1 MENNDLSQIVY
12 LVILILIMSYGMIN
26 RKEMSLK
33 KIVKYFLIWSLI
45 GLIIIALYA
54 YRFEFKDFKERISG
68 EINPTSAQLNHQGQL
83 IINISADSHFYV
95 KILINKKPILFMVDT
110 GASDIVLNLQD
121 AIKIGVNPKNLIFNR
136 QFQTANGR
144 VLGASIILKEVEISG
159 IKFKDVRAS
168 VTNGEMGVNLLGMSF
183 LRRFGKYEF
192 YQDRLILTD
201 FKN

>member
-54 YRFEFKDFKERISG
+54 YRFEFNNFKERISG
-68 EINPTSAQLNHQGQL
+68 EINPTSAQLNQQGQL
-83 IINISADSHFYV
+83 IINISDDSHFYV
-95 KILINKKPILFMVDT
+95 KMLINKKPILFMVDT

-121 AIKIGVNPKNLIFNR
+121 ALKIGVNPKNLIFNR

-159 IKFKDVRAS
+159 IKFKDVKAS

>member
-54 YRFEFKDFKERISG
+54 YRFEFNNFKERISG
-68 EINPTSAQLNHQGQL
+68 EINPTSAQLNQQGQL
-83 IINISADSHFYV
+83 IINISDDSHFYV

-121 AIKIGVNPKNLIFNR
+121 AIKIGINPKNLIFNR

-159 IKFKDVRAS
+159 IKFRDIKAS
-168 VTNGEMGVNLLGMSF
+168 VTQGEMGVNLLGMSF
-183 LRRFGKYEF
+183 LRRFDKYEF
-192 YQDRLILTD
+192 YQDRLILTGYE
-201 FKN
+201 N

>member
-54 YRFEFKDFKERISG
+54 YRFEFNNFKERISG
-68 EINPTSAQLNHQGQL
+68 EINPTSAQLNQQGQL
-83 IINISADSHFYV
+83 IINISDDSHFYV
-95 KILINKKPILFMVDT
+95 KMLINKKPILFMVDT

-121 AIKIGVNPKNLIFNR
+121 ALKIGVNPKNLIFNR

-201 FKN
+201 FEN

>member
-54 YRFEFKDFKERISG
+54 YRFEFNNFKERISG
-68 EINPTSAQLNHQGQL
+68 EINPTSAQLNQQGQL
-83 IINISADSHFYV
+83 IINISDDSHFYV
-95 KILINKKPILFMVDT
+95 KMLINKKPILFMVDT

-121 AIKIGVNPKNLIFNR
+121 ALKIGINPKNLIFNR

-159 IKFKDVRAS
+159 IKFKDVKAS

>member
-54 YRFEFKDFKERISG
+54 YRFEFNNFKERISG
-68 EINPTSAQLNHQGQL
+68 EINPTSAQLNQQGQL
-83 IINISADSHFYV
+83 IINISDDSHFYV
-95 KILINKKPILFMVDT
+95 KMLINKKPILFMVDT

-121 AIKIGVNPKNLIFNR
+121 ALKIGINPKNLIFNR

-201 FKN
+201 FEN

>member
-54 YRFEFKDFKERISG
+54 YRFEFNNFKERISG
-68 EINPTSAQLNHQGQL
+68 EINPTSAQLNQQGQL
-83 IINISADSHFYV
+83 IINISDDSHFYV
-95 KILINKKPILFMVDT
+95 KMLINKKPILFMVDT

-159 IKFKDVRAS
+159 IKFKDVKAS

-201 FKN
+201 FEN

>member
-54 YRFEFKDFKERISG
+54 YRFEFNNFKERISG
-68 EINPTSAQLNHQGQL
+68 EINPTSAQLNQQGQL
-83 IINISADSHFYV
+83 IINISDDSHFYV
-95 KILINKKPILFMVDT
+95 KMLINKKPILFMVDT

-121 AIKIGVNPKNLIFNR
+121 ALKIGINPKNLIFNR

-159 IKFKDVRAS
+159 IKFKDVKAS

-201 FKN
+201 FEN

>member
-54 YRFEFKDFKERISG
+54 YRFEFNNFKERISG
-68 EINPTSAQLNHQGQL
+68 EINPTSAQLNQQGQL
-83 IINISADSHFYV
+83 IINISDDSHFYV

-121 AIKIGVNPKNLIFNR
+121 AIKIGINPKNLIFNR

-159 IKFKDVRAS
+159 IKFRDVKAS
-168 VTNGEMGVNLLGMSF
+168 VTQGEMGVNLLGMSF
-183 LRRFGKYEF
+183 LRRFDKYEF
-192 YQDRLILTD
+192 YQDRLILTGY
-201 FKN
+201 KN

>member
-54 YRFEFKDFKERISG
+54 YRFEFNNFKERISG
-68 EINPTSAQLNHQGQL
+68 EINPTSAQLNQQGQL
-83 IINISADSHFYV
+83 IINISDDSHFYV

-121 AIKIGVNPKNLIFNR
+121 AIKIGINPKNLIFNR

-159 IKFKDVRAS
+159 IKFRDVKAS
-168 VTNGEMGVNLLGMSF
+168 VTQGEMGVNLLGMSF
-183 LRRFGKYEF
+183 LRRFDKYEF
-192 YQDRLILTD
+192 YQDRLILTGYE
-201 FKN
+201 N

>member
-12 LVILILIMSYGMIN
+12 LLILILIMSYGMIN

-54 YRFEFKDFKERISG
+54 YRFEFNNFKERISG
-68 EINPTSAQLNHQGQL
+68 EINPSSAQLNQQGQL
-83 IINISADSHFYV
+83 IINISDDSHFYV

-159 IKFKDVRAS
+159 IKFKDVKAS

-201 FKN
+201 FEN

>member
-12 LVILILIMSYGMIN
+12 LVILILIMGYGMIN

-54 YRFEFKDFKERISG
+54 YRFEFNNFKERISG
-68 EINPTSAQLNHQGQL
+68 EINPTSAQLNQQGQL
-83 IINISADSHFYV
+83 IINISDDSHFYV
-95 KILINKKPILFMVDT
+95 KMLINKKSILFMVDT

-121 AIKIGVNPKNLIFNR
+121 ALKIGINPKNLIFNR

-159 IKFKDVRAS
+159 IKFRDVKAS
-168 VTNGEMGVNLLGMSF
+168 VTQGEMGVNLLGMSF
-183 LRRFGKYEF
+183 LRRFDKYEF
-192 YQDRLILTD
+192 YQDRLILTGYE
-201 FKN
+201 N

>member
-54 YRFEFKDFKERISG
+54 YRFEFNNFKERISG
-68 EINPTSAQLNHQGQL
+68 EINPTSAQLNQQGQL
-83 IINISADSHFYV
+83 IINISDDSHFYV

-159 IKFKDVRAS
+159 IKFKDVKAS

-201 FKN
+201 FEN

>member
-54 YRFEFKDFKERISG
+54 YRFEFNNFKERISG
-68 EINPTSAQLNHQGQL
+68 EINPTSAQLNQQGQL
-83 IINISADSHFYV
+83 IINISDDSHFYV

-110 GASDIVLNLQD
+110 GASDIVLNMQD

>member
-54 YRFEFKDFKERISG
+54 YRFEFNNFKERISG
-68 EINPTSAQLNHQGQL
+68 EINPTSAQLNQQGQL
-83 IINISADSHFYV
+83 TINISDDSHFYV

-121 AIKIGVNPKNLIFNR
+121 AIKIGINPKNLIFNR

-159 IKFKDVRAS
+159 IKFRDVKAS
-168 VTNGEMGVNLLGMSF
+168 VTQGEMGVNLLGMSF
-183 LRRFGKYEF
+183 LRRFDKYEF
-192 YQDRLILTD
+192 YQDRLILTGYE
-201 FKN
+201 N

>member
-54 YRFEFKDFKERISG
+54 YRFEFNNFKERISG

-83 IINISADSHFYV
+83 IINISDDSHFYV

-159 IKFKDVRAS
+159 IKFRDVKAS

>member
-54 YRFEFKDFKERISG
+54 YRFEFNNFKERISG
-68 EINPTSAQLNHQGQL
+68 EINPTSAQLNQQGQL
-83 IINISADSHFYV
+83 IINISDDSHFYV

-121 AIKIGVNPKNLIFNR
+121 ALKIGVNPKNLIFNR

-159 IKFKDVRAS
+159 IKFKDVKAS

-201 FKN
+201 FEN

>member
-54 YRFEFKDFKERISG
+54 YRFEFNNFKERISG
-68 EINPTSAQLNHQGQL
+68 EINPTSAQLNQQGQL
-83 IINISADSHFYV
+83 IINISDDSHFYV

-121 AIKIGVNPKNLIFNR
+121 ALKIGVNPKNLIFNR

-159 IKFKDVRAS
+159 IKFRDVKAS

-201 FKN
+201 FEN

>member
-54 YRFEFKDFKERISG
+54 YRFEFNNFKERISG
-68 EINPTSAQLNHQGQL
+68 EINPTSAQLNQQGQL
-83 IINISADSHFYV
+83 IINISDDSHFYV
-95 KILINKKPILFMVDT
+95 KMLINKKPILFMVDT

-136 QFQTANGR
+136 QFQSANGR

-159 IKFKDVRAS
+159 IKFKDVKAS

-201 FKN
+201 FEN

>member
-54 YRFEFKDFKERISG
+54 YRFEFNNFKERISG
-68 EINPTSAQLNHQGQL
+68 EINPTSAQLNQQGQL

-121 AIKIGVNPKNLIFNR
+121 AIKIGINPKNLIFNR

-159 IKFKDVRAS
+159 IKFKDVKAS

>member
-54 YRFEFKDFKERISG
+54 YRFEFNNFKERISG
-68 EINPTSAQLNHQGQL
+68 EINPTSAQLNQQGQL
-83 IINISADSHFYV
+83 IINISDDSHFYV
-95 KILINKKPILFMVDT
+95 KILINKKPILFMIDT

-201 FKN
+201 FEN

>member
-54 YRFEFKDFKERISG
+54 YRFEFNNFKERISG
-68 EINPTSAQLNHQGQL
+68 EINPTSAQLNQQGQL
-83 IINISADSHFYV
+83 IINISDDSHFYV

-121 AIKIGVNPKNLIFNR
+121 AIKIGINPKNLIFNR

-159 IKFKDVRAS
+159 IKFRDVKAS
-168 VTNGEMGVNLLGMSF
+168 VTQGEMGVNLLGMSF

-192 YQDRLILTD
+192 YQDRLILTGYE
-201 FKN
+201 N

>member
-54 YRFEFKDFKERISG
+54 YRFEFNNFKERISG
-68 EINPTSAQLNHQGQL
+68 EINPTSAQLNQQGQL
-83 IINISADSHFYV
+83 IINISDDSHFYV

-121 AIKIGVNPKNLIFNR
+121 AIKIGINPKNLIFNR

-159 IKFKDVRAS
+159 IKFRDVKAS
-168 VTNGEMGVNLLGMSF
+168 VTQGEMGVNLLGMSF

>member
-12 LVILILIMSYGMIN
+12 LVILILIMSYGMIS
-26 RKEMSLK
+26 RKEMPLK

-54 YRFEFKDFKERISG
+54 YRFEFNNFKERISG
-68 EINPTSAQLNHQGQL
+68 EINPSSAQLNQQGQL
-83 IINISADSHFYV
+83 IINISDDSHFYV

-159 IKFKDVRAS
+159 IKFKDVKAS

-201 FKN
+201 FEN

>member
-54 YRFEFKDFKERISG
+54 YRFEFNNFKERISG
-68 EINPTSAQLNHQGQL
+68 EINPTSAQLNQQGQL
-83 IINISADSHFYV
+83 IINISDDSHFYV

-159 IKFKDVRAS
+159 IKFRDVKAS

>member
-12 LVILILIMSYGMIN
+12 LVILILIMSYGIIN

-54 YRFEFKDFKERISG
+54 YRFEFNNFKERISG
-68 EINPTSAQLNHQGQL
+68 EINPTSAQLNQQGQL
-83 IINISADSHFYV
+83 IINISDDSHFYV
-95 KILINKKPILFMVDT
+95 KILINKKPILFMIDT

-201 FKN
+201 FEN

>member
-12 LVILILIMSYGMIN
+12 LVILILIMSYGMIS
-26 RKEMSLK
+26 RKEMPLK

-54 YRFEFKDFKERISG
+54 YRFEFNNFKERISG
-68 EINPTSAQLNHQGQL
+68 EINPTSAQLNQQGQL
-83 IINISADSHFYV
+83 IINIADDSHFYV
-95 KILINKKPILFMVDT
+95 KMLINKKPILFMVDT

-121 AIKIGVNPKNLIFNR
+121 ALKIGVNPKNLIFNR

-159 IKFKDVRAS
+159 IKFRDVKAS

-201 FKN
+201 FEN

>member
-54 YRFEFKDFKERISG
+54 YRFEFNNFKERISG
-68 EINPTSAQLNHQGQL
+68 EINPTSAQLNQQGQL
-83 IINISADSHFYV
+83 IINISDDSHFYV
-95 KILINKKPILFMVDT
+95 KMLINKKPILFMVDT

-121 AIKIGVNPKNLIFNR
+121 ALKIGVNPKNLIFNR

-159 IKFKDVRAS
+159 IKFKDVKAS

-201 FKN
+201 FEN

>member
-54 YRFEFKDFKERISG
+54 YRFEFNNFKERISG
-68 EINPTSAQLNHQGQL
+68 EINPSSAQLNQQGQL
-83 IINISADSHFYV
+83 IINISDDSHFYV
-95 KILINKKPILFMVDT
+95 KMLINKKPILFMVDT

-159 IKFKDVRAS
+159 IKFKDVKAS

-201 FKN
+201 FEN

>member
-54 YRFEFKDFKERISG
+54 YRFEFNNFKERISG
-68 EINPTSAQLNHQGQL
+68 EINPTSAQLNQQGQL
-83 IINISADSHFYV
+83 IINISDDSHFYV
-95 KILINKKPILFMVDT
+95 KMLINKKPILFMVDT

-121 AIKIGVNPKNLIFNR
+121 ALKIGVNPKNLIFNR

-159 IKFKDVRAS
+159 IKFRDVKAS

-201 FKN
+201 FEN

>member
-54 YRFEFKDFKERISG
+54 YRFEFNNFKERISG
-68 EINPTSAQLNHQGQL
+68 EINPTSAQLNQQGQL
-83 IINISADSHFYV
+83 IINISDDSHFYV
-95 KILINKKPILFMVDT
+95 KILINNKPILFMVDT

-121 AIKIGVNPKNLIFNR
+121 AIKIGINPKNLIFNR

-159 IKFKDVRAS
+159 IKFRDVKAS
-168 VTNGEMGVNLLGMSF
+168 VTQGEMGVNLLGMSF
-183 LRRFGKYEF
+183 LRRFDKYEF
-192 YQDRLILTD
+192 YQDRLILTGYE
-201 FKN
+201 N

>member
-12 LVILILIMSYGMIN
+12 LVILILIMSYGIIN

-54 YRFEFKDFKERISG
+54 YRFEFNNFKERISG
-68 EINPTSAQLNHQGQL
+68 EINPTSAQLNQQGQL
-83 IINISADSHFYV
+83 IINISDDSHFYV
-95 KILINKKPILFMVDT
+95 KMLINKKPILFMVDT

-201 FKN
+201 FEN